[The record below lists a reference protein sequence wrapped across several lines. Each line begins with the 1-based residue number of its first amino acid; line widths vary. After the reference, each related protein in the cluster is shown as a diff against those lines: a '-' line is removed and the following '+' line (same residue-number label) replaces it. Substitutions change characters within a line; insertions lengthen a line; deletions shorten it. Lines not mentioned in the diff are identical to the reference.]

1 MKKEELQN
9 FINQGLSQRKI
20 SEKSG
25 QSHTSIRYWLKKY
38 SLKTK
43 NKTPQNTTDYQNNQK
58 YCSKCDKKKPL
69 GDFYERFDSNAYSS
83 YCKKC
88 SNKLTI
94 NGQYNQCNCGKRK
107 TKKSNHCQSCSNANQ
122 QKYETLEDILHY
134 RSRYGQSAAFNIVR
148 GRARSLLT
156 HSKCQKCGYDKHVE
170 ACHIK
175 PISSFPNNT
184 LIDTINAPDNLLAL
198 CPNCHWEF
206 DHNQQS

>member
-88 SNKLTI
+88 SNKYYTERVRNVKIKMIEYKGGCCERCILKLEDTHYSVFDFHHI
-94 NGQYNQCNCGKRK
+94 NPQEKDPNFGKIK
-107 TKKSNHCQSCSNANQ
+107 YQKWSVIKEEIDKCMLVCSNCHRIIHA
-122 QKYETLEDILHY
+122 ELEGLKV
-134 RSRYGQSAAFNIVR
+134 G
-148 GRARSLLT
+148 SLDVT
-156 HSKCQKCGYDKHVE
+156 
-170 ACHIK
+170 A
-175 PISSFPNNT
+175 
-184 LIDTINAPDNLLAL
+184 
-198 CPNCHWEF
+198 
-206 DHNQQS
+206 